1 MEVRLKFARR
11 AAALAMLLA
20 VAVTLLAAAAPTR
33 RAGSSAAKPST
44 PAASR
49 PSAPAAPRTPSMAA
63 PAPAADPL
71 DAVAAMVNDE
81 AILVS
86 DVEEDVF
93 SFLQRSGARPDSDQI
108 DTLRRQALES
118 LIDDRLLRAEAKRQG
133 ITITDA
139 ELNRAVD
146 GQIANAKEQMGGE
159 QAYQEQLRR
168 EGLTEAALRE
178 RFRNDLRNQ
187 ISVDRLK
194 SKMFPERRVPQA
206 EAEAYFNAHK
216 DRFPRVPPEVRLQ
229 VIQIVPEP
237 DSATIAAGLGR
248 ITAIRKRIVA
258 GEKFA
263 KVAAEVS
270 EDPGSAR
277 AGGDLGFVTP
287 GRMVKAFDDGLFALK
302 VNELS
307 APVRSPFGWHLI
319 QVLERD
325 TVKTVAG
332 RDSVDES
339 GKVVPEVHARHILV
353 RLQPTDADV
362 ERAQALAARV
372 REEASKGTNFA
383 TLVHRYSRY
392 DGPASADGD
401 VGFIPLGPNQAPQ
414 LRAALDTLEIGQVS
428 EVVPNQAGFNIFKL
442 IDRHPEREYTLAEVR
457 DELPKAVGDIQRSD
471 KYDAWIKTLRAKAQ
485 IEYR

>member
-1 MEVRLKFARR
+1 MKFARR
-11 AAALAMLLA
+11 AAALALLLTL
-20 VAVTLLAAAAPTR
+20 AVTLLAAAAPTR
-33 RAGSSAAKPST
+33 PASRPAAKPAT
-44 PAASR
+44 PASR
-49 PSAPAAPRTPSMAA
+49 PATPAAPRTPTMAT

-86 DVEEDVF
+86 DVEEGVF
-93 SFLQRSGARPDSDQI
+93 AFLQQSGARPDSDEV
-108 DTLRRQALES
+108 DTLRKQVLEQI
-118 LIDDRLLRAEAKRQG
+118 IDDRLMQGEAKRQG
-133 ITITDA
+133 ITVTDA

-146 GQIANAKEQMGGE
+146 NEIANAKERIGGE

-168 EGLTEAALRE
+168 EGLTEAT
-178 RFRNDLRNQ
+178 
-187 ISVDRLK
+187 
-194 SKMFPERRVPQA
+194 
-206 EAEAYFNAHK
+206 EAEAYFRDHK

-237 DSATIAAGLGR
+237 DSATIAGGLAR
-248 ITAIRKRIVA
+248 INAARKRIVA

-270 EDPGSAR
+270 EDPGSAK

-287 GRMVKAFDDGLFALK
+287 GRMVKAFDDALFALK

-307 APVRSPFGWHLI
+307 APVRSPFGWHII

-332 RDSVDES
+332 RDSLDES
-339 GKVVPEVHARHILV
+339 GKIIPEVHARHILI

-362 ERAQALAARV
+362 ERAQATATRV
-372 REEASKGTNFA
+372 REEAAKGTNFG
-383 TLVHRYSRY
+383 TLVHRYSKY
-392 DGPASADGD
+392 DGPASPEGD
-401 VGFIPLGPNQAPQ
+401 VGFISLGSNMAPQ
-414 LRAALDTLEIGQVS
+414 LRAGLDTLEIGQVS
-428 EVVPNQAGFNIFKL
+428 EVIPNNAGFNIFKL
-442 IDRHPEREYTLAEVR
+442 VDRHPEREYTLEEVR
-457 DELPKAVGDIQRSD
+457 DELPKAVSDLQRRD
-471 KYDAWIKTLRAKAQ
+471 KYETWVKSLRAKAQ